1 MIINF
6 SADQS
11 QKLDS
16 HIESSEEIQLV
27 NEESGIM
34 LIFLHVTYFIIYY
47 YIAGEQLE
55 QYITELGLELQN
67 VELVGNSYPMSWAD
81 RMEQYDANW
90 SGLRP
95 YIFHNVIG
103 SHALTEEVCINCEH
117 VLVYSTCR
125 YATIVFIEH
134 KNHM

>member
-27 NEESGIM
+27 NEESGTM

-47 YIAGEQLE
+47 YKA
-55 QYITELGLELQN
+55 
-67 VELVGNSYPMSWAD
+67 LVHTQPSIVLLPGIHTTMSYPLDLLIA
-81 RMEQYDANW
+81 R
-90 SGLRP
+90 
-95 YIFHNVIG
+95 
-103 SHALTEEVCINCEH
+103 
-117 VLVYSTCR
+117 
-125 YATIVFIEH
+125 
-134 KNHM
+134 